1 MTYRIAEL
9 EVPPESPFLN
19 DGLGRKPLVEFLAS
33 LIGKLQGP
41 FVLALDSPW
50 GTGKTTLV
58 KMLKATLEQQ
68 EFQCIYFNAW
78 QVDYV
83 TDPLV
88 ALVSS
93 VDRLSLGTGE
103 AESAFRSHLKTVKK
117 ITSAVA
123 KRGAIAA
130 AKAVTLGALDLEKD
144 IEAVAA
150 EVAGGLAGDAV
161 DAFQKETEA
170 LAKFREELEAAVA
183 QLKRAGKKETL
194 VFFLDELDRCRPT
207 FAIEMLERIKHLF
220 DVQNIVFVLSVDK
233 SQLEASTAAVY
244 GEKINAQEYL
254 RRFIDIE
261 YMLPVIKGEAF
272 TELLFKIF
280 NLDEIFA
287 KRSNSELRYD
297 RKHFVEFF
305 SAIADVTELSLR
317 TRERCIARLQV
328 VMDQTPENNYLFA
341 PLIALLI
348 VLRTI
353 NKSLFISLKNGSTA
367 ASDVMHYLR
376 GLPGGLD
383 FIETRMGIL
392 LEIGLVL
399 ADENGERKDEVLSDL
414 NNQVVAEKAD
424 QINGRASKL
433 QKMMGYFNNFDYDGP
448 RLSSMVNKIELASG
462 LKS

>member
-1 MTYRIAEL
+1 M
-9 EVPPESPFLN
+9 N
-19 DGLGRKPLVEFLAS
+19 DGLGRRPLVEFLAS

-68 EFQCIYFNAW
+68 GFQCIYFNAW

-93 VDRLSLGTGE
+93 VDRLSLGTAE

-150 EVAGGLAGDAV
+150 EVVGGLAGDAV

-170 LAKFREELEAAVA
+170 LAKFREELESAVF
-183 QLKRAGKKETL
+183 QLKKAGKKETL

-261 YMLPVIKGEAF
+261 YALPVIKGKAF
-272 TELLFKIF
+272 TELLLKKFD
-280 NLDEIFA
+280 LDGAFE
-287 KRSNSELRYD
+287 KRSHPELRHD
-297 RKHFVEFF
+297 REQFVDFF
-305 SAIADVTELSLR
+305 SAVADVAGLSLR
-317 TRERCIARLQV
+317 TRERCITRLQV
-328 VMDQTPENNYLFA
+328 VIEQTPHNNYLFA

-348 VLRTI
+348 VLRVI
-353 NKSLFISLKNGSTA
+353 NKDLFSSLQKGI
-367 ASDVMHYLR
+367 ASAMDVMEYLK
-376 GLPGGLD
+376 GLPGGGG
-383 FIETRMGIL
+383 FVASHEGVV
-392 LEIGLVL
+392 LEIGLIL
-399 ADENGERKDEVLSDL
+399 SDGNGERKDEALSEL
-414 NNQVVAEKAD
+414 NNQAQSEKLD
-424 QINGRASKL
+424 QIIGRASEL
-433 QKMMGYFNNFDYDGP
+433 QGMIRYFRGP
-448 RLSSMVNKIELASG
+448 GQRGPSLSTLLNKIELASG
-462 LKS
+462 FEN